1 MDSEAKLDSIALSH
15 GQARWL
21 FAEGLHLSDTSDSSF
36 DSYLK
41 FLRRGGVPF
50 DQGETPGGPGVNV
63 VYRYHHLMEV
73 VLALTLHRQAI
84 LKGDVVRFLVDMR
97 EELRPLFRR
106 AWLERISGLG
116 ARVPVKVGTG
126 KSFKASGVW
135 LDLGL
140 HYVPGGPLTTTGPEL
155 LGPKEAIKFVCTH
168 HRQQHYR
175 DPIRISD
182 YANDVVRLA
191 SEVPEVR
198 RGRQ

>member
-1 MDSEAKLDSIALSH
+1 MNSKQNPDSIVLSH

-21 FAEGLHLSDTSDSSF
+21 LAEGLHLSDTSDSSF

-50 DQGETPGGPGVNV
+50 DPGETPGGPGINV
-63 VYRYHHLMEV
+63 IYRYHHLMEV
-73 VLALTLHRQAI
+73 VLALVLHRQAI
-84 LKGDVVRFLVDMR
+84 LKSDVVSLLVDMR
-97 EELRPLFRR
+97 EDLRPLFRR
-106 AWLERISGLG
+106 AWLERASGLG
-116 ARVPVKVGTG
+116 ASVPVKVGTG
-126 KSFKASGVW
+126 KRFMASGLW

-140 HYVPGGPLTTTGPEL
+140 HYVPGGPLTASDPTL
-155 LGPKEAIKFVCTH
+155 LGPEDAIRFVCTH

-191 SEVPEVR
+191 PEAPEVR
-198 RGRQ
+198 RGRP

>member
-1 MDSEAKLDSIALSH
+1 MNSQTALDSIALSH

-21 FAEGLHLSDTSDSSF
+21 FAEGLHLSDTPDSAF

-50 DQGETPGGPGVNV
+50 GSGETPGGPGINV

-73 VLALTLHRQAI
+73 VLALALHRQAI
-84 LKGDVVRFLVDMR
+84 LKGDVVGLLVEMR

-106 AWLERISGLG
+106 AWLERASGLG
-116 ARVPVKVGTG
+116 ASVPVKVGAG
-126 KSFKASGVW
+126 KGFRASGLW

-140 HYVPGGPLTTTGPEL
+140 HYIPGGPLATTGPKL
-155 LGPKEAIKFVCTH
+155 LGPEEAIKFACTLY
-168 HRQQHYR
+168 RQQHYR

-182 YANDVVRLA
+182 YADDVVRLA
-191 SEVPEVR
+191 PEAPEVR